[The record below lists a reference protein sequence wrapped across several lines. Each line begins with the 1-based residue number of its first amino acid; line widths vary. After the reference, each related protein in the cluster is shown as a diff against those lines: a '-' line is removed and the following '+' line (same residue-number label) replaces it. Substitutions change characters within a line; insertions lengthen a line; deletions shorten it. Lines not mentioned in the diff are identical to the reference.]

1 MINSYSQK
9 TLLNPD
15 SLYFLVNGQ
24 QINKENTVESYMNQ
38 INKQNNKLIV
48 LVNLIEEGNNT
59 EQVFAK
65 SKGLICPI
73 CQETCR
79 INLKKYK
86 LSLLGCVN
94 QHKVNDIKI
103 KDFLNKQKINIS
115 NIICEKCRIK
125 NKGNSSNYEFYRCL
139 TCKKNL
145 CVLCKTNHEMNHK
158 IINYDDKGYLC
169 QKHSE
174 PFIKYCKN
182 CRLNL
187 CFSCDEEHQG
197 HNVKFLGDLKPNAEE
212 TKNYSNELKKEIDI
226 FSNKIKEIINQLNEL
241 IDIMNTYYEINKSL
255 FNEYENQ
262 KRNFQLLRSIKQI
275 LFDIL

>member
-1 MINSYSQK
+1 MIQIEFNYNQQITIIQAQQNEQFKNVINSYSQK

-73 CQETCR
+73 CQETCG

-94 QHKVNDIKI
+94 QHKVDDIKI
-103 KDFLNKQKINIS
+103 KEFLNTQKINIS
-115 NIICEKCRIK
+115 NIICEK
-125 NKGNSSNYEFYRCL
+125 
-139 TCKKNL
+139 
-145 CVLCKTNHEMNHK
+145 
-158 IINYDDKGYLC
+158 
-169 QKHSE
+169 
-174 PFIKYCKN
+174 
-182 CRLNL
+182 
-187 CFSCDEEHQG
+187 
-197 HNVKFLGDLKPNAEE
+197 
-212 TKNYSNELKKEIDI
+212 
-226 FSNKIKEIINQLNEL
+226 
-241 IDIMNTYYEINKSL
+241 
-255 FNEYENQ
+255 
-262 KRNFQLLRSIKQI
+262 
-275 LFDIL
+275 